1 MKQKYTVTGMSCA
14 ACSARVEK
22 AVSAIDGVEKCEVN
36 LLASSMTVTGD
47 VTSETVIDA
56 VQKAGYGAFVE
67 GDKKSTETNDGYKEA
82 NETKHRLI
90 WSVVLCLIIMYF
102 SMGHHMFN
110 FPLPPFFSGEYVIN
124 ATVQMLLSFWVLNI
138 NRKFFIN
145 GFKGIKNLSPNM
157 DTLVAIGSGASFIY
171 SVYAVLMMIKYG
183 EHYHLY
189 FESAAMILTLVTV
202 GKMLEARSKG
212 RTADAIKALSKMA
225 PESATVLKDGKE
237 TVVPIENLRV
247 GDIFV
252 VRAGGKIP
260 CDGVVEK
267 GSGAVDESNLTGE
280 SIPVDKAAGDNVS
293 AATVNMSG
301 YLECRALRVGEE
313 TSFSQIIKRV
323 SDASAS
329 KAPVA
334 KAADKISGVFVPIV
348 ILIALVTAIVWLVC
362 GGGVQTAIECAVSVL
377 VISCPCALGLATP
390 VAVMVGSGVGA
401 KNGIL
406 FKNATALEET
416 AKIKVAVFDK
426 TGTIT
431 KGVPVVTD
439 VKVFGSITEDE
450 FLRIAGS
457 LELKSEHPLASA
469 VVKECEKKNITLSD
483 AEEFEVFPGNG
494 LSGIVESEKV
504 YGGNKKF
511 ISLFIDIDEATVKE
525 TEKLADE
532 GKTPLIFANGKEAIG
547 IIAVADVV
555 REDSKKTIQELEKMG
570 IRTVMLTGDN
580 ERTTNAVAKLVG
592 VNKVIASVLP
602 DGKAMAVKELKK
614 QGKVLMAGD
623 GINDA
628 PALASADIGVAM
640 GSGTDIA
647 ALSSDVILISDG
659 IKGVVNAVKLS
670 RKVLK
675 NIYENLF
682 WALFYNVICIP
693 LAAGVWINVN
703 GLKLNPMVGAAAM
716 SVSSLFVVSN
726 ALRLNRI
733 NFGKKI
739 KKENRKMEKTFN
751 VEGMMCPH
759 CSGRVKT
766 ALEQLDGVTEAI
778 VSHETGTAKVVL
790 AKEIP
795 DSEII
800 STIEA
805 QGYKVV

>member
-1 MKQKYTVTGMSCA
+1 MSCA

>member
-1 MKQKYTVTGMSCA
+1 MAERYTVTGMSCA

-22 AVSAIDGVEKCEVN
+22 AVNALEGVEKCEVN
-36 LLASSMTVTGD
+36 LLSSSMTVTGD
-47 VTSETVIDA
+47 VTNERVIEA
-56 VQKAGYGAFVE
+56 VEKAGYGAFVKGE
-67 GDKKSTETNDGYKEA
+67 EKRNETNDGYKEEK
-82 NETKHRLI
+82 ETKQRLI
-90 WSVVLCLIIMYF
+90 WSVVLSLIIMYF

-110 FPLPPFFSGEYVIN
+110 FPLPAFFSGEYIIN
-124 ATVQMLLSFWVLNI
+124 AIVQMLLSFWVLNI

-157 DTLVAIGSGASFIY
+157 DTLVSVGAGASFAY
-171 SVYAVLMMIKYG
+171 SFYAVLMMLKYDV
-183 EHYHLY
+183 HYHLY
-189 FESAAMILTLVTV
+189 FESAAMILTLVTL

-212 RTADAIKALSKMA
+212 KTADAIKALSKMA

-237 TVVPIENLRV
+237 IVIPIERLNT

-267 GSGAVDESNLTGE
+267 GNGAVDESALTGE
-280 SIPVDKAAGDNVS
+280 SIPVDKTIGDNVFG
-293 AATVNMSG
+293 ATVNMSG
-301 YLECRALRVGEE
+301 YLECRAIRVGEE
-313 TSFSQIIKRV
+313 TSFSQIIKLV
-323 SDASAS
+323 TDASGS

-334 KAADKISGVFVPIV
+334 KAADKISGVFVPVV
-348 ILIALVTAIVWLVC
+348 ILIAVITALVWLLT
-362 GGGVQTAIECAVSVL
+362 GGGMQTAIECAVSVL

-439 VKVFGSITEDE
+439 IKIFGSLSEEE
-450 FLRIAGS
+450 FLRKTGS
-457 LELKSEHPLASA
+457 LEFKSEHPLASA
-469 VVKECEKKNITLSD
+469 VTGECEKRNITLTEVTD
-483 AEEFEVFPGNG
+483 FEVFPGNG
-494 LSGIVESEKV
+494 LSGVVEKEKI
-504 YGGNKKF
+504 YGGNLRF
-511 ISLFIDIDEATVKE
+511 ISSYITIDQETKRE
-525 TEKLADE
+525 TEKLADL
-532 GKTPLIFANGKEAIG
+532 GKTPLIFADENMVLG
-547 IIAVADVV
+547 IIGVADVI
-555 REDSKKTIQELEKMG
+555 REDSIETIQDLEKMG
-570 IRTVMLTGDN
+570 ITTVMLTGDN
-580 ERTTNAVAKLVG
+580 ERTAKAVAKTVG
-592 VNKVIASVLP
+592 INKVIASVLP
-602 DGKAMAVKELKK
+602 ESKAKAVKDLKK

-628 PALASADIGVAM
+628 PALASAHIGVAM

-647 ALSSDVILISDG
+647 ALSSDVILIKEG
-659 IKGVVNAVKLS
+659 IKGVANAVKLS

-693 LAAGVWINVN
+693 LAAGVWININ
-703 GLKLNPMVGAAAM
+703 GLKLSPMVGAAAM
-716 SVSSLFVVSN
+716 SVSSIFVVSN

-733 NFGKKI
+733 NFGNKT
-739 KKENRKMEKTFN
+739 KKENKKMEKTFN

-759 CSGRVKT
+759 CSGRVKQ
-766 ALEQLDGVTEAI
+766 ALEGVDGVIEAI
-778 VSHETGTAKVVL
+778 VSHETGTATVKL
-790 AKEIP
+790 TKDISDEMLKE
-795 DSEII
+795 
-800 STIEA
+800 TITKE
-805 QGYKVV
+805 GYKVL